1 MANRRK
7 SGGSGWVAA
16 VIAVV
21 VIVAMGAWVA
31 HRAMQAGEGTGPA
44 HAASAAAMPNA
55 PAPAPAASIRHP
67 ITQAAVPA
75 FASTA
80 PLPAL
85 DDSDASVGSALHALG
100 GDGLKGL
107 LLPQGIVNH
116 IVATVDA
123 LPRHELGSSF
133 ILPLRTPRGAFLAR
147 ETQGTLSTDTRNA
160 ERYAPYMAIL
170 QHADPQALVAWYVH
184 SYPLFQQA
192 WRELGYP
199 KGYFNDRLIVAID
212 DMLAAPAPA
221 LPPALKLVQGRYL
234 YVDPALESLS
244 VGQKLMLRLGP
255 ANEAAFKAKL
265 RAVRALLTAQP
276 PSNVPA
282 H

>member
-265 RAVRALLTAQP
+265 RAVRALLAAQP

>member
-1 MANRRK
+1 VANRRK
-7 SGGSGWVAA
+7 SGSGGWIV
-16 VIAVV
+16 AVV
-21 VIVAMGAWVA
+21 VVVAIVAAGAWVA
-31 HRAMQAGEGTGPA
+31 HRAMQAGEGPGPA
-44 HAASAAAMPNA
+44 HNASTANAASAAPS
-55 PAPAPAASIRHP
+55 PQAASIRHP
-67 ITQAAVPA
+67 IAQAEVPA
-75 FASTA
+75 SASTA

-85 DDSDASVGSALHALG
+85 DDSDASVGPALYALG

-107 LLPQGIVNH
+107 LLTQGIVNH

-133 ILPLRTPRGAFLAR
+133 ILPLRTPRGAFLTR
-147 ETQGTLSTDTRNA
+147 ETQGILSADAGNA
-160 ERYAPYMAIL
+160 ARYAPYMAIV
-170 QHADPQALVAWYVH
+170 QRADPQALVAWYVH

-212 DMLAAPAPA
+212 DMLAAPAPEQ
-221 LPPALKLVQGRYL
+221 PPALKLVQGRYI
-234 YVDPALESLS
+234 YIDPTLESLS

-265 RAVRALLTAQP
+265 RAIRVLLTARP
-276 PSNVPA
+276 PSGAPA

>member
-21 VIVAMGAWVA
+21 VIVAVGAWVA

-75 FASTA
+75 SASTA
-80 PLPAL
+80 PLPTL

-147 ETQGTLSTDTRNA
+147 ETQGTLSADTRNA